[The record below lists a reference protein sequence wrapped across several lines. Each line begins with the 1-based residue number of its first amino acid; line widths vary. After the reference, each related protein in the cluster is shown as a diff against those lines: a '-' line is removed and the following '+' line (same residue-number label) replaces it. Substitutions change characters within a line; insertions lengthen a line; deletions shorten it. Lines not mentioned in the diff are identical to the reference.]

1 MPQDKQ
7 PRLPGSRSIMGG
19 APGPMTG
26 MKVRPY
32 FQAGYP
38 VNAAGRM
45 INALGNPDPAVAKEM
60 ATVELLKL
68 LGNAGQDVA
77 SAYIGPASW
86 IPNLAMDS
94 GASAFD
100 PQITKQLQRA
110 NRAFGL
116 SSKLGMDKVV
126 DDPKSRRDFVNAA
139 SAELPAW
146 TGSKGPI
153 INQLMSLFNTPSEM
167 INSIVDSHLVY
178 PNASDK
184 FRETYNQD
192 VGHPW
197 RNFVAIDESDKRQ
210 REASDMGPVKGRVL
224 TDKNRRSSPVSI
236 HYTRADMQGGGSGVP
251 SRVSKYPQ
259 FRSGRIPS
267 E

>member
-1 MPQDKQ
+1 MPQGKQ

-19 APGPMTG
+19 VPGPITG

-32 FQAGYP
+32 FRTAYP

-45 INALGNPDPAVAKEM
+45 IGALGNPDPAVAKEM

-68 LGNAGQDVA
+68 LGNAGQDIASGIIGPAAFWPNVAMDSVA
-77 SAYIGPASW
+77 SAY
-86 IPNLAMDS
+86 
-94 GASAFD
+94 D
-100 PQITKQLQRA
+100 PQITEQLQKA

-116 SSKLGMDKVV
+116 QRILGMDKVV
-126 DDPKSRRDFVNAA
+126 DDPRSRRDFMKAA
-139 SAELPAW
+139 TAELPEW

-167 INSIVDSHLVY
+167 VNNMVQSNFVY
-178 PNASDK
+178 PNASNK
-184 FRETYNQD
+184 FREEYDQSK
-192 VGHPW
+192 GHPW

-210 REASDMGPVKGRVL
+210 RESSDMGPVKGRML

-236 HYTRADMQGGGSGVP
+236 HYDRADMQGGGSGVP